1 MPEQRPRR
9 ERPAVVANP
18 PQLLAGI
25 RVVGHQPLGARADQ
39 LQPGG
44 RFDHDR
50 RAEGFADV
58 AVEGA
63 EVDRAVG
70 FPDRLAGQ
78 LVERHDVLHVASVD
92 VKDQQLA
99 EQDRRRAG
107 PLVMIALEIA
117 PRPKHGP
124 AGRIQ
129 AGRAVASVVH
139 PNPAFFDHRSGRSV
153 AGHAGDVVG
162 IFGVEDLHVVHDLA
176 ALAIDAHGKHLM
188 PVGRGRGHPDLVA
201 PDHGRGPAAIVDR
214 GFPDD
219 VLGIAPADGQACRV
233 RMSVAAGP
241 AKLGPVF
248 AGIRQRGKQRKNQ
261 PGQECIVWLS
271 NSGVRPGR
279 NRPPQALLNAT
290 GSPDARLRP
299 VRRFAALCPLSPP
312 AAADRW
318 PAGIHSPQQRP
329 RPRGSVRH
337 PGGVFGWRV

>member
-1 MPEQRPRR
+1 MLRS
-9 ERPAVVANP
+9 
-18 PQLLAGI
+18 
-25 RVVGHQPLGARADQ
+25 
-39 LQPGG
+39 
-44 RFDHDR
+44 
-50 RAEGFADV
+50 
-58 AVEGA
+58 EGA

-70 FPDRLAGQ
+70 FPDRFAGQ

-92 VKDQQLA
+92 VKNQQLA
-99 EQDRRRAG
+99 EQNRRRAG
-107 PLVMIALEIA
+107 PLVMIAFEIA
-117 PRPKHGP
+117 PRPEHGA

-129 AGRAVASVVH
+129 TGRAVAAVMH

-153 AGHAGDVVG
+153 AGDAGNVVG
-162 IFGVEDLHVVHDLA
+162 IFGVEDLQVMHDLA

-188 PVGRGRGHPDLVA
+188 PVGRGRGHPDLVG

-248 AGIRQRGKQRKNQ
+248 TGIRQRGEQRKHQ

-271 NSGVRPGR
+271 NSGVGPGR

-299 VRRFAALCPLSPP
+299 VGCLPHFVRSLPQRRPIAGLPAPTVRSKGRDDVPASATRAASLGGGVLILCCRSPLSPP
-312 AAADRW
+312 T
-318 PAGIHSPQQRP
+318 
-329 RPRGSVRH
+329 
-337 PGGVFGWRV
+337 